1 MDFSGADG
9 EVNAAQDLNRV
20 LASRGDVEILDS
32 KEGDMVSSLEPL
44 GDSHYRRRRN
54 YRGL

>member
-32 KEGDMVSSLEPL
+32 EEGGHIEESRTSEGFALPP
-44 GDSHYRRRRN
+44 
-54 YRGL
+54 